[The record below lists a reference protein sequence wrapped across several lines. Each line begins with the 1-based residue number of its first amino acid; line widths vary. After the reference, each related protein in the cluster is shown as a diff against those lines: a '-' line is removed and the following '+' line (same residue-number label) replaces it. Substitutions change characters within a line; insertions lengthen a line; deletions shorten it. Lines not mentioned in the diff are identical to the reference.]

1 MLNENLKAIR
11 KTKGLSQEELAIKLN
26 VVRQT
31 VSKWEQGRSVPDAEL
46 LLSLSEVLQTPV
58 STLLGETVAAPEP
71 DAIKALSEKLE
82 VLNLQLARR
91 KELRR
96 KLLHILCIALCAG
109 VVLAF
114 GVLFTVG
121 SPYLDWNYQDPETA
135 VMGTALH
142 AMEWLFVRAAPVLLR
157 ASRTKRCGSKDDRTC
172 GSTSAAACW
181 ASPARTTLRTRS
193 LRSRG
198 SCSPKD
204 GAGCAAE
211 TKEASRS

>member
-46 LLSLSEVLQTPV
+46 LLSLSEVLETPV
-58 STLLGETVAAPEP
+58 STLLGETVAEPEP
-71 DAIKALSEKLE
+71 DALKALSEKLE
-82 VLNLQLARR
+82 VLNLQLARQR
-91 KELRR
+91 ERRR
-96 KLLHILCIALCAG
+96 KLLHGLCIALCAG

-142 AMEWLFVRAAPVLLR
+142 AMEWLLVRVAPVLLIGAAVGAFLTR
-157 ASRTKRCGSKDDRTC
+157 RRT
-172 GSTSAAACW
+172 
-181 ASPARTTLRTRS
+181 
-193 LRSRG
+193 
-198 SCSPKD
+198 
-204 GAGCAAE
+204 
-211 TKEASRS
+211 